1 MVSPGYD
8 PDAKIRWLGSTR
20 HTTRDATYLIK
31 TRNSTR
37 PALIYLE
44 GFVSSL
50 QPSRAST
57 TEGLPRLRARVRWRA
72 AVAAAAVA
80 TAAAALAPGP
90 SAGCASMGDSGAEAR
105 HRAKVYCLNEDGQWD
120 DRGTGHAAVQ
130 YMPVSSPADRPL
142 LLPQPHCAIAGQPPE
157 TAACSVPAF
166 APGLACC
173 P

>member
-1 MVSPGYD
+1 M
-8 PDAKIRWLGSTR
+8 
-20 HTTRDATYLIK
+20 
-31 TRNSTR
+31 
-37 PALIYLE
+37 
-44 GFVSSL
+44 
-50 QPSRAST
+50 
-57 TEGLPRLRARVRWRA
+57 RWRA

>member
-1 MVSPGYD
+1 M
-8 PDAKIRWLGSTR
+8 
-20 HTTRDATYLIK
+20 
-31 TRNSTR
+31 
-37 PALIYLE
+37 LIYLDS
-44 GFVSSL
+44 FVSSL